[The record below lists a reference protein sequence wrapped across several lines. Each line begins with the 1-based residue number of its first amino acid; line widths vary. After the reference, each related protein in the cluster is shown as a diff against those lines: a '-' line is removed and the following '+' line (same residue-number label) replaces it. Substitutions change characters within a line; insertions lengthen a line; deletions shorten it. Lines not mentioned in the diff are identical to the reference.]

1 MELHYIATLLAGY
14 DIDGLGRQYRGLWED
29 RGCIILKDEAGRN
42 MEYPRR
48 PSDGIAG
55 ICCMIIQAGCPS
67 GQLPPLPFLSSSA
80 Q

>member
-1 MELHYIATLLAGY
+1 MELHYIEILGMGY

-29 RGCIILKDEAGRN
+29 RGCIILKDEAGHN
-42 MEYPRR
+42 VKDPRR

-67 GQLPPLPFLSSSA
+67 GQLPPLPFLSWFA